1 MKNVQKWSW
10 AVAIAGFLFGF
21 DTVVISG
28 ANEPIRN
35 LWNTSSWFHGTFIMS
50 MALWGTVLGS
60 LFGGRFIDKY
70 GRKPIL
76 VVIGGLYLFSAVGS
90 AIAWDPYSFSF
101 FRFIGGIGVGAS
113 SVAAPAYISEISSS
127 KNRGRLVALYQFN
140 IVFGILMAFLSN
152 FLLNDFGGEDDWRF
166 MLGVEAIPAMIYT
179 LFVLTIPESPRWLL
193 SKKGDIDAASKIL
206 KELMNTRLLNE
217 TIEAIQSEIKSEG
230 RGKVT
235 NFFSKRFR
243 FPILLAF
250 LLAMF
255 NQLSGINFILYY
267 APSILERAGFAT
279 SGSLLS
285 SVSIGGVNLLFT
297 FIGLYLIDRAGRR
310 TLMYIG
316 SIGYIVSLVLVAYG
330 FYSDASAYFNLSF
343 ILLFIASHAI
353 GQGAVIWVF
362 ISEIFPNSVRG
373 IGQSWGTGTHWVFAA
388 LITLLGPVLMEIY
401 PEGYQIFIIFAI
413 CMIVQLLFTH
423 FIMPETKG
431 KSLEELKSLLEEN
444 YIFFNPP
451 QFPLHQDPHPA
462 VGYCPEIDYLLHQ
475 FFYL

>member
-28 ANEPIRN
+28 ANEPIRD

-76 VVIGGLYLFSAVGS
+76 VIIGGLYLLSAIGS

-152 FLLNDFGGEDDWRF
+152 FLLNDFGGVNDWRF

-193 SKKGDIDAASKIL
+193 TKKGDKDAASKIL
-206 KELMNTRLLNE
+206 KELMNAQLLNE
-217 TIEAIQSEIKSEG
+217 TLEAIQSEIKSEA
-230 RGKVT
+230 RGKEE

-267 APSILERAGFAT
+267 APSILEKAGFAT

-316 SIGYIVSLVLVAYG
+316 SIGYIISLVLVAYG
-330 FYSDASAYFNLSF
+330 FYTDASAYFNLSF
-343 ILLFIASHAI
+343 ILLFIASHAV

-388 LITLLGPVLMEIY
+388 LITLMGPVLMEIY

-444 YIFFNPP
+444 
-451 QFPLHQDPHPA
+451 
-462 VGYCPEIDYLLHQ
+462 
-475 FFYL
+475 